1 MIIYRLLLI
10 SVRMMTRDLQPN
22 QEFKD
27 DFEEEIMEMTDV
39 QELRREI
46 ERLNQRIEYLVEH
59 LQERERQQEIWEEE
73 MRESRPDDQ
82 A

>member
-1 MIIYRLLLI
+1 MKK
-10 SVRMMTRDLQPN
+10 RDPQPN

-27 DFEEEIMEMTDV
+27 DIEEEIMDV

-46 ERLNQRIEYLVEH
+46 ERVVSAMSLESMEFLVEH
-59 LQERERQQEIWEEE
+59 LQERESEQEIWEEE

-82 A
+82 TWETFYV

>member
-1 MIIYRLLLI
+1 
-10 SVRMMTRDLQPN
+10 MMTRDPQPN
-22 QEFKD
+22 QEFKN
-27 DFEEEIMEMTDV
+27 DFEEEIMEMMDV

>member
-1 MIIYRLLLI
+1 
-10 SVRMMTRDLQPN
+10 MMTRDPQPN

-27 DFEEEIMEMTDV
+27 DFEEEIMEMMDV

-46 ERLNQRIEYLVEH
+46 ERVVSAMSLESMEFLVEH
-59 LQERERQQEIWEEE
+59 LQERESEQEIWEEE

>member
-1 MIIYRLLLI
+1 
-10 SVRMMTRDLQPN
+10 MTRDPQPN

-27 DFEEEIMEMTDV
+27 DFEEEIMEMMDV

-46 ERLNQRIEYLVEH
+46 ERVVSAMSLESMEFLVEH
-59 LQERERQQEIWEEE
+59 LQERESEQEIWEEE